1 MHIDVSMGWGYRRAQ
16 VRKQESTKKEGDPQL
31 VVKGW
36 EWVGE
41 TKKEQDWTGLGMTS
55 EGSRIVGVVAR
66 GTGFVMG
73 TVIIGLSI
81 KSLVGVVS
89 KHGHKTA

>member
-1 MHIDVSMGWGYRRAQ
+1 MGYRKAH
-16 VRKQESTKKEGDPQL
+16 VRKQESTKKEGAPQL

-55 EGSRIVGVVAR
+55 EGSRIVGVV
-66 GTGFVMG
+66 VQVLLYQSM
-73 TVIIGLSI
+73 VIRLQ
-81 KSLVGVVS
+81 
-89 KHGHKTA
+89 KHILNNLQ

>member
-1 MHIDVSMGWGYRRAQ
+1 MGYRRAQ
-16 VRKQESTKKEGDPQL
+16 VRKQESSKKEGDPQL

-55 EGSRIVGVVAR
+55 EGSRIVGVV
-66 GTGFVMG
+66 VQVLLYQSM
-73 TVIIGLSI
+73 VIRLQ
-81 KSLVGVVS
+81 
-89 KHGHKTA
+89 KHILNNLQ